1 MKYYNFN
8 GSLVVELTAG
18 LEVQCVLEKVEVE
31 GSTFDKLYA
40 SFTFSSPYFQDNPL
54 QKIPLSKQQATRLYL
69 HFKEREYPYRN
80 CCEIWWRLKKHCSDD
95 HVMENALLTMTEMAL
110 DMPKTVKVERFFW
123 QKVHFTFA
131 YN

>member
-1 MKYYNFN
+1 M
-8 GSLVVELTAG
+8 
-18 LEVQCVLEKVEVE
+18 EVE
-31 GSTFDKLYA
+31 GYTYDKMYA
-40 SFTFSSPYFQDNPL
+40 SFTFDSPYFQDNPL

-80 CCEIWWRLKKHCSDD
+80 CCEIWWRVKKNYSDH